1 MVAAV
6 VSGVC
11 GDQQKKNK
19 QKTESTQNRAV
30 LHHSVYPALARTLSY
45 VILVLACV

>member
-1 MVAAV
+1 MVATV

-11 GDQQKKNK
+11 GDQQKKK